1 MGYSERYHPHDL
13 TVLYRGIKESLQLPD
28 EIEESL
34 PELSMYYVTARYPNA
49 GLKKPSQSFSR
60 TQALRAI
67 EVARSVL
74 REIERALYTTQNTQG
89 Y

>member
-1 MGYSERYHPHDL
+1 
-13 TVLYRGIKESLQLPD
+13 
-28 EIEESL
+28 
-34 PELSMYYVTARYPNA
+34 MYYVTARYPNA